1 MGFDEIMGSLRN
13 QRAKIEEDFE
23 EYKQDYD
30 RREEDIERV
39 DYLYRN
45 MFEENM
51 NHLRF
56 ALNVFEPYPILLG
69 QVYQE
74 YQESSEQF
82 QWFINQKRSDL
93 KHSSLYIL
101 TKNLICLVNFF
112 IFFNFFNSQSIIAI
126 KQC

>member
-1 MGFDEIMGSLRN
+1 MGFDEIIGKLRD

-30 RREEDIERV
+30 RREEDLKRA

-51 NHLRF
+51 NQLRF
-56 ALNVFEPYPILLG
+56 ALNVFEPDSVLLG

-74 YQESSEQF
+74 YQESSEQV
-82 QWFINQKRSDL
+82 QCFINQKRSDL
-93 KHSSLYIL
+93 MEEFSEHKRQYQR
-101 TKNLICLVNFF
+101 NLDDNEEQMYHLQRRN
-112 IFFNFFNSQSIIAI
+112 Q
-126 KQC
+126 

>member
-93 KHSSLYIL
+93 MEEFSEHKRQYQR
-101 TKNLICLVNFF
+101 NLDDNEEQMCHLKRRN
-112 IFFNFFNSQSIIAI
+112 Q
-126 KQC
+126 

>member
-1 MGFDEIMGSLRN
+1 MGFDEMMGNLRN

-30 RREEDIERV
+30 RREEDLERA

-45 MFEENM
+45 MLEENM
-51 NHLRF
+51 NQLRL
-56 ALNVFEPYPILLG
+56 ALNVFEPDSILLG

-74 YQESSEQF
+74 YQESSEQV

-93 KHSSLYIL
+93 MEEFSEHKRQYQR
-101 TKNLICLVNFF
+101 NLDDNEEQMYHLQRRN
-112 IFFNFFNSQSIIAI
+112 Q
-126 KQC
+126 

>member
-1 MGFDEIMGSLRN
+1 MGFDEIMGNLRN
-13 QRAKIEEDFE
+13 QRAKIEEDFK

-30 RREEDIERV
+30 RREEDLERA

-51 NHLRF
+51 NQLRLV
-56 ALNVFEPYPILLG
+56 LNVFEPDSILLR

-74 YQESSEQF
+74 YQESSEQV

-93 KHSSLYIL
+93 MEEFSEHKRQYQR
-101 TKNLICLVNFF
+101 NLDDNEEQMHHLQRRN
-112 IFFNFFNSQSIIAI
+112 Q
-126 KQC
+126 